1 MTDLARIATAEEEPK
16 ASMLTE
22 YSRHDRLKRRVTDMS
37 RHGV

>member
-1 MTDLARIATAEEEPK
+1 MTDSAKLATAEEEPK

-22 YSRHDRLKRRVTDMS
+22 YSRRDRLKRRVTDMS